1 MLSGFDSFPTIA
13 KPMADV
19 PSPTPSAARLEKL
32 YKFLAAT
39 PNDPFL
45 LYAIALEHKKS
56 DAPKAI
62 EYLNKTL
69 SADPL
74 YCYAYFQLGQVYEQM
89 GDVESAKR
97 SYTDGIAAAQKAGD
111 AHAQSEISG
120 ALAMIQ

>member
-1 MLSGFDSFPTIA
+1 MEQAP
-13 KPMADV
+13 
-19 PSPTPSAARLEKL
+19 PSSPSASRLDKL
-32 YKFLAAT
+32 HKFLAAT

-45 LYAIALEHKKS
+45 LYAIALEHKKT

-69 SADPL
+69 VADPL

-89 GDVESAKR
+89 GDVVSAKK
-97 SYTDGIAAAQKAGD
+97 SYIDGIAAAVKAGD

-120 ALAMIQ
+120 ALAMLQ

>member
-1 MLSGFDSFPTIA
+1 MGDT
-13 KPMADV
+13 
-19 PSPTPSAARLEKL
+19 PSPNPFAARLEKL
-32 YKFLAAT
+32 HKFLAAT

-45 LYAIALEHKKS
+45 LYAIALEYKKT

-69 SADPL
+69 AADPL
-74 YCYAYFQLGQVYEQM
+74 YCYAYFQLGQVYEQI
-89 GDVESAKR
+89 GNVESAKK
-97 SYTDGIAAAQKAGD
+97 SYIDGIAAAQKAGD